1 MLPLRRAGMG
11 LISLALFSLPA
22 LTFAADTDAV
32 SPPTAGAGAHV
43 TAATTPAS
51 PPTAVPGAGAT
62 PPAPGGLPPQVAPG
76 GTPATPS
83 GLPPGLTPTPS
94 PSTATAT
101 PPNAIPPPLPQ
112 GTPVAEGSEAEKAL
126 EKSVVQIFTSYQ
138 EPNWAA
144 PWIFDLPRRASGTG
158 FLIDG
163 NRIMTNAHV
172 VAWTTQL
179 VVRKYHDPMPYFAH
193 VEFVGH
199 DVDLA
204 VLKVDDQSFY
214 QGMQPLE
221 FGPLPKVRSAVVTYG
236 FPAGGE
242 QISYTRGVVSRIEVE
257 GYSHIGN
264 KAFLACQTDAA
275 INPGN
280 SGGPVIQDEKVVGVA
295 FEGYSGASGLNNV
308 GFFIPTVIIHHF
320 LDDIKDGTYDG
331 VPEAGVQLASLQNP
345 AFRKMLKMPEDSKRG
360 VRVDQILDIPETQ
373 ALIKPDDV
381 VLQVGDFPVDEDG
394 TITYEGN
401 TVGVSAAIDLAQ
413 NGDKVPI
420 KLWRDG
426 AELDINLPV
435 HVYTAD
441 QAQGNQY
448 DVLPQYYIYG
458 GLVFTPLS
466 LDYLKTFGQDWSNSA
481 GRDLIYQLVYSH
493 LEKPKEWRPQAV
505 VLASI
510 LNAPVNANFSTRG
523 QAMVDKINGVR
534 IEKLS
539 DVPKAFAAANGGDS
553 IIEFLPDHHFEVI
566 NTAEAEKATPDI
578 LQTYSVPAQSRL

>member
-1 MLPLRRAGMG
+1 MLPLRRAVLG
-11 LISLALFSLPA
+11 LAGLALFSISTRA
-22 LTFAADTDAV
+22 GAAMTDVV
-32 SPPTAGAGAHV
+32 SPPTAGAAAHV
-43 TAATTPAS
+43 TAATTPAQT
-51 PPTAVPGAGAT
+51 PTPIPGAT
-62 PPAPGGLPPQVAPG
+62 QPAPGPG
-76 GTPATPS
+76 GMPSQVTPGTTPS
-83 GLPPGLTPTPS
+83 GLPPALAPTPAPGGTTS
-94 PSTATAT
+94 VPPSTAV
-101 PPNAIPPPLPQ
+101 PPPLPQ
-112 GTPVAEGSEAEKAL
+112 GTPIPPGSETEKAL

-138 EPNWAA
+138 EPNWSA
-144 PWIFDLPRRASGTG
+144 PWIFDIPHRASGTG

-163 NRIMTNAHV
+163 DRIMTNAHV

-179 VVRKYHDPMPYFAH
+179 VVRKYHDPKPYFAH

-204 VLKVDDQSFY
+204 VLKIDNDDFY
-214 QGMQPLE
+214 VGMQPLE
-221 FGPLPKVRSAVVTYG
+221 FGPLPKVRSSVVTYG

-280 SGGPVIQDEKVVGVA
+280 SGGPVIQDDKVVGVA
-295 FEGYSGASGLNNV
+295 FEGYSGASGLQNI

-331 VPEAGVQLASLQNP
+331 VPEAGLQLGSFQNP

-373 ALIKPDDV
+373 ALIKPNDV
-381 VLQVGDFPVDEDG
+381 ILQVGDYPVDEDG

-401 TVGVSAAIDLAQ
+401 TVGVSAAVDLAQ
-413 NGDKVPI
+413 NGDKIPF

-426 AELDINLPV
+426 KEVDIDLPV
-435 HVYTAD
+435 HVYKAD
-441 QAQGNQY
+441 DAQGNQY
-448 DVLPQYYIYG
+448 DVLPHYYIFG

-466 LDYLKTFGQDWSNSA
+466 LDYLKTFGQNWSDEA

-493 LEKPKEWRPQAV
+493 LEKPKEWRPQPV

-539 DVPKAFAAANGGDS
+539 DVPKAFAAANSTDS

-566 NTAEAEKATPDI
+566 NTAEAQKATADI